1 MYVTDPDRIK
11 LNINVEDVML
21 DINTAIPLGLIVNEL
36 VSNSMKHAF
45 PNDRKGKIDIEFKLE
60 DGIYSMIVSDD
71 GVGFPKDYDLDV
83 SDSLGLRIVNS
94 LIEQIDGQIDL
105 ERTNGTRYM
114 IKFEEETYNE

>member
-60 DGIYSMIVSDD
+60 DGIYSMIVSDN
-71 GVGFPKDYDLDV
+71 GVGFPKDYDLEV

-94 LIEQIDGQIDL
+94 LTEQIDGQIEL
-105 ERTNGTRYM
+105 ERENGTSYM